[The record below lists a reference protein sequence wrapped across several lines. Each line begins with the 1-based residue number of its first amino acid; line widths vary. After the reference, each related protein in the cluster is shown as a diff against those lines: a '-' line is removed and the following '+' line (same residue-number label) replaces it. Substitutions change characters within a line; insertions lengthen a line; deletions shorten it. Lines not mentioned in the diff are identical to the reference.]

1 MFLPVSSLIT
11 DITIQ
16 AVQLPRHQRLAL
28 AGFLLDLDDSEDT
41 DVETAWD
48 EDIKSRIAAFDAG
61 ELQAED
67 YADLQAKMRQHFA
80 R

>member
-1 MFLPVSSLIT
+1 MSDLIT

-28 AGFLLDLDDSEDT
+28 AGFLLDLDDPADAN
-41 DVETAWD
+41 VEIAWA
-48 EDIKSRIAAFDAG
+48 EEIKSRIAAFDTG
-61 ELQAED
+61 ELSADD
-67 YADLQAKMRQHFA
+67 YADIQKRMQQRFA